1 MDGSVICGRA
11 EAPGHIDSPGV
22 QHSPTAEILP
32 QHKDVPFSLVNRL
45 VKKKEIGEI
54 IDIIYRHCGQK
65 ETVMFVDRLMSLGFQ
80 NACKA
85 GISFGKDDLI
95 VPEAKKELVAETE
108 KQVKEFEQQY
118 QNGLITKGEKYNKV
132 IDIWAAC
139 TDKVADEMMKNIYK
153 PVTVRLKISGIS
165 CIVFTSRRLQTRYR

>member
-1 MDGSVICGRA
+1 MV
-11 EAPGHIDSPGV
+11 
-22 QHSPTAEILP
+22 AEILP

-108 KQVKEFEQQY
+108 
-118 QNGLITKGEKYNKV
+118 NRLRNLNSSTR
-132 IDIWAAC
+132 
-139 TDKVADEMMKNIYK
+139 
-153 PVTVRLKISGIS
+153 TV
-165 CIVFTSRRLQTRYR
+165 

>member
-1 MDGSVICGRA
+1 
-11 EAPGHIDSPGV
+11 
-22 QHSPTAEILP
+22 
-32 QHKDVPFSLVNRL
+32 
-45 VKKKEIGEI
+45 
-54 IDIIYRHCGQK
+54 
-65 ETVMFVDRLMSLGFQ
+65 MFVDRLMSLGFQ

-139 TDKVADEMMKNIYK
+139 TDKVADEMWKNISKNENGY
-153 PVTVRLKISGIS
+153 IN
-165 CIVFTSRRLQTRYR
+165 